1 MEKKTN
7 KQTNNKQPVESQLG
21 KPKLVDCKQPAI
33 QPSGDSTAERSEEIL
48 SVVASTSSAAQAL
61 AGTPANTPASG
72 TADQAVT
79 PATSGQVGSSNSMS
93 GPTNAP
99 STALTANENP
109 PSRKDPS
116 RKAFVQR
123 RAAMRLV
130 ERLGVKSVDTL
141 TPDEKSSLD
150 WAKALLAQPEC
161 SDPPTTSDAAD
172 QATSAGPKRQRSE
185 EEHAL
190 QAVPQPKTKRQKQFE
205 TRIVNR
211 PYSEVAKNPLVRA
224 IVDKSVNDGAISQ
237 DKWLIIRQKMLE
249 VYWKILKENP
259 GPSPQNDDAGWYQ
272 GHIKLLACT
281 NERSANLLKLAVT
294 SIGEVWPGAKLD
306 VIPVS
311 EIPRRPR
318 SITVIPAEPHEP
330 EAILAYLQSGNPDL
344 PTHNW
349 KVVKVSEPEG
359 ANRKAVVVLNK
370 ESLPL
375 LREKQGKVYYGF
387 DSIKLRVYR
396 GDDKLDPKPVSTD
409 GGKVDDTTNSDDQM
423 DAQSST
429 DLIGNLFDSQG
440 EVIDEDELLKTDPED
455 ADVTIVYDP
464 DQDEG
469 DPSEPSPL

>member
-1 MEKKTN
+1 
-7 KQTNNKQPVESQLG
+7 
-21 KPKLVDCKQPAI
+21 
-33 QPSGDSTAERSEEIL
+33 
-48 SVVASTSSAAQAL
+48 
-61 AGTPANTPASG
+61 
-72 TADQAVT
+72 
-79 PATSGQVGSSNSMS
+79 MS

-141 TPDEKSSLD
+141 TTDEKSSLD

-370 ESLPL
+370 ESDL
-375 LREKQGKVYYGF
+375 
-387 DSIKLRVYR
+387 I
-396 GDDKLDPKPVSTD
+396 VSSCAST
-409 GGKVDDTTNSDDQM
+409 GVTTN
-423 DAQSST
+423 
-429 DLIGNLFDSQG
+429 
-440 EVIDEDELLKTDPED
+440 
-455 ADVTIVYDP
+455 
-464 DQDEG
+464 
-469 DPSEPSPL
+469 

>member
-7 KQTNNKQPVESQLG
+7 KQTKNKQPVESQLG

-141 TPDEKSSLD
+141 TTDEKSSLD

-190 QAVPQPKTKRQKQFE
+190 QAVPQPKTKRQKQS
-205 TRIVNR
+205 TD
-211 PYSEVAKNPLVRA
+211 P
-224 IVDKSVNDGAISQ
+224 
-237 DKWLIIRQKMLE
+237 
-249 VYWKILKENP
+249 
-259 GPSPQNDDAGWYQ
+259 
-272 GHIKLLACT
+272 T
-281 NERSANLLKLAVT
+281 
-294 SIGEVWPGAKLD
+294 AKL
-306 VIPVS
+306 PKT
-311 EIPRRPR
+311 RW
-318 SITVIPAEPHEP
+318 
-330 EAILAYLQSGNPDL
+330 LG
-344 PTHNW
+344 
-349 KVVKVSEPEG
+349 
-359 ANRKAVVVLNK
+359 
-370 ESLPL
+370 PL
-375 LREKQGKVYYGF
+375 LTR
-387 DSIKLRVYR
+387 
-396 GDDKLDPKPVSTD
+396 VST
-409 GGKVDDTTNSDDQM
+409 T
-423 DAQSST
+423 
-429 DLIGNLFDSQG
+429 
-440 EVIDEDELLKTDPED
+440 EL
-455 ADVTIVYDP
+455 
-464 DQDEG
+464 
-469 DPSEPSPL
+469 SPRING

>member
-1 MEKKTN
+1 
-7 KQTNNKQPVESQLG
+7 
-21 KPKLVDCKQPAI
+21 
-33 QPSGDSTAERSEEIL
+33 
-48 SVVASTSSAAQAL
+48 
-61 AGTPANTPASG
+61 
-72 TADQAVT
+72 
-79 PATSGQVGSSNSMS
+79 
-93 GPTNAP
+93 
-99 STALTANENP
+99 
-109 PSRKDPS
+109 
-116 RKAFVQR
+116 
-123 RAAMRLV
+123 
-130 ERLGVKSVDTL
+130 
-141 TPDEKSSLD
+141 
-150 WAKALLAQPEC
+150 
-161 SDPPTTSDAAD
+161 
-172 QATSAGPKRQRSE
+172 
-185 EEHAL
+185 
-190 QAVPQPKTKRQKQFE
+190 
-205 TRIVNR
+205 
-211 PYSEVAKNPLVRA
+211 
-224 IVDKSVNDGAISQ
+224 
-237 DKWLIIRQKMLE
+237 MLE